1 MVDSVEPNIFV
12 EKIFISAKST
22 FGHIWLYQARDT
34 GLKKNEFAN
43 ENIIKIKKPASEEDT
58 FECSNTNSYRFI

>member
-22 FGHIWLYQARDT
+22 FGHIWLAISGPRHGFY
-34 GLKKNEFAN
+34 KKNEFAK
-43 ENIIKIKKPASEEDT
+43 EKIIKIKKNSPAKKIR
-58 FECSNTNSYRFI
+58 SNV